1 MNAAVAARG
10 KVMGALPAA
19 GEWRTRH
26 ALKAKWRRQVRERY
40 YKEAV

>member
-10 KVMGALPAA
+10 KVMGALHTRVK
-19 GEWRTRH
+19 WRTRH